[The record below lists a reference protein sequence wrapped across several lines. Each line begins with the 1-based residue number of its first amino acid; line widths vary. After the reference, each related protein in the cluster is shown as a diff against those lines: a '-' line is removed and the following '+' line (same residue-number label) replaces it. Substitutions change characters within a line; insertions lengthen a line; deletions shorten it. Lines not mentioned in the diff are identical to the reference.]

1 MVVIDISKGIYLKC
15 CPVKMAP

>member
-1 MVVIDISKGIYLKC
+1 MVVTDISKGIYLKC